1 MLRRTVFDHRLS
13 WLVSAVIAVL
23 VVSGIVMPSCVTARA
38 NADPVTTSTT
48 STAPPSTTL
57 VAGDSHTCAL
67 LAGGTAKCWGD
78 NGYGQLGDGAII
90 THRSTPVDVVGLSGA
105 TALTAGGNHTCALM
119 PGGTAKC
126 WGDNAWGQ
134 VGDGTSSHRSTLV
147 DVVGLSGATALT
159 AGGSHTCA
167 LMPGGTAKCWGYN
180 GGGTLGDGAIITHRS
195 TPVDVVGLSGAGALT
210 AGGTH
215 TCALMPGGT
224 AKCWGNNAW
233 GQVGDGITT
242 GDWSTAVDVVGLSGA
257 GALTAGVRHTCAL
270 MLGGTAKC
278 WGYNGYGQVGDGT
291 TTNRSTPVD
300 VVGLSG
306 AGALTAGGTHTCAL
320 MPGGTAKCW
329 GDNEW
334 AQVGDGTTTDR
345 LTPVDVV
352 GLSGTTAPTAGAAHN
367 CALIPGGTAKC
378 WGNNSSGQLGDGT
391 TTERSTP
398 VDVIGLT
405 GIINPGGPGNPNPEP
420 VCKSTYFV
428 GVRGSGQAPQ
438 GALPSASTYP
448 VGTVDQGMGPELNA
462 QAQAL
467 DRMWWA
473 THSPPQ
479 AGIEYLA
486 VAYPAVPVGVSEFD
500 IVAGTVKFSG
510 YGDAYESSV
519 SIGEANLS
527 ATLRAI
533 NAACAQSSFVPRI
546 ALSGYSQGA
555 DVINAA
561 MTRAQRTNDQAVFK
575 NVVSIVH
582 LGDPSKTD
590 GRGIEVLSGTGAGV
604 RWITPGKWSS
614 VPSPADPAR
623 NDWIAA
629 NPGNTLFSF
638 CGRSDIVCDTEFDA
652 KLILGVDKFMGKI
665 LGQYLRPSVT
675 GVTTAAVVATGT
687 RVHTSYLSQSVRCTA
702 LGIPAGSTMTV
713 PNCGASKIL
722 SAFGS
727 AVPASA
733 LDPTPRDADGGI
745 PQLYAAPIAPGLS
758 GPPLL
763 RQGQSAE
770 VVFKGLPNTKHTV
783 SARSEPIELGTV
795 TTDADGLAV
804 FTVTLPDALPD
815 GEHRLIFTSETGLVY
830 GAKFTVAHSAA
841 AVDDAAFV
849 LTEDNRVA
857 ETPLLPDPVTPPS
870 DGTGSLGSLGSVF
883 GS

>member
-23 VVSGIVMPSCVTARA
+23 VVSGIVVPSGVAARA

-195 TPVDVVGLSGAGALT
+195 TPVDVVGLSGATALA
-210 AGGTH
+210 AGDHH
-215 TCALMPGGT
+215 TCALLPGGT
-224 AKCWGNNAW
+224 AKCWGRNNF
-233 GQVGDGITT
+233 GQVGD
-242 GDWSTAVDVVGLSGA
+242 S
-257 GALTAGVRHTCAL
+257 
-270 MLGGTAKC
+270 
-278 WGYNGYGQVGDGT
+278 T
-291 TTNRSTPVD
+291 TTDRSTPVD

-306 AGALTAGGTHTCAL
+306 ATALTGGDRESCAL

-329 GDNEW
+329 GDNEFG
-334 AQVGDGTTTDR
+334 QLGDGTTINR
-345 LTPVDVV
+345 STPVDVV
-352 GLSGTTAPTAGAAHN
+352 GLSGATALAAGGVNA
-367 CALIPGGTAKC
+367 CALLSSGTAKC
-378 WGNNSSGQLGDGT
+378 WGSNRLGQLGDGTTINRSTPVDVVGLSGAAALSNSRVAHSCALLAGGNAKCWGYNSSGQLGDGT
-391 TTERSTP
+391 TTDRRTP
-398 VDVIGLT
+398 VDVVGLA
-405 GIINPGGPGNPNPEP
+405 GIIDPSVPGNPDPEP

-561 MTRAQRTNDQAVFK
+561 MTRAQRTGDQAVFK

-687 RVHTSYLSQSVRCTA
+687 RVHTSYLSQAVRCAA

-733 LDPTPRDADGGI
+733 LDPTPRDADGGV

>member
-23 VVSGIVMPSCVTARA
+23 VVSGIVVPSGVAARA

-105 TALTAGGNHTCALM
+105 T
-119 PGGTAKC
+119 
-126 WGDNAWGQ
+126 
-134 VGDGTSSHRSTLV
+134 
-147 DVVGLSGATALT
+147 
-159 AGGSHTCA
+159 
-167 LMPGGTAKCWGYN
+167 
-180 GGGTLGDGAIITHRS
+180 
-195 TPVDVVGLSGAGALT
+195 ALT

-306 AGALTAGGTHTCAL
+306 AGALTAGVRHTCAL

-405 GIINPGGPGNPNPEP
+405 GIVGPGVPGNPEP

>member
-23 VVSGIVMPSCVTARA
+23 VVSGIVMPSGVTARA

-48 STAPPSTTL
+48 ATAPASTAL
-57 VAGDSHTCAL
+57 VAGGDHTCAL

-78 NGYGQLGDGAII
+78 NTNGMLGDGTTTYRVTPVGVVGLSGAIALTAGSGHTCALMSGGTATCWGYNANGQLGDGTT
-90 THRSTPVDVVGLSGA
+90 THRSTPVEVVGLA
-105 TALTAGGNHTCALM
+105 
-119 PGGTAKC
+119 
-126 WGDNAWGQ
+126 
-134 VGDGTSSHRSTLV
+134 
-147 DVVGLSGATALT
+147 GATALT

-167 LMPGGTAKCWGYN
+167 LMPGGTATCWGSN
-180 GGGTLGDGAIITHRS
+180 ESGQLGDGGAPIAYRS
-195 TPVDVVGLSGAGALT
+195 TPVDVVGLAGAIALT
-210 AGGTH
+210 AGNAH

-224 AKCWGNNAW
+224 AKCWGYNQY
-233 GQVGDGITT
+233 GQLGDG
-242 GDWSTAVDVVGLSGA
+242 SN
-257 GALTAGVRHTCAL
+257 
-270 MLGGTAKC
+270 
-278 WGYNGYGQVGDGT
+278 YNR
-291 TTNRSTPVD
+291 RSTPVD

-306 AGALTAGGTHTCAL
+306 AIALTAGGNHTCAL
-320 MPGGTAKCW
+320 MPGGTATCW
-329 GDNEW
+329 GYN
-334 AQVGDGTTTDR
+334 T
-345 LTPVDVV
+345 
-352 GLSGTTAPTAGAAHN
+352 N
-367 CALIPGGTAKC
+367 
-378 WGNNSSGQLGDGT
+378 GQLGDGT
-391 TTERSTP
+391 TTQRSTP
-398 VDVIGLT
+398 VEVVGLSGAIALT
-405 GIINPGGPGNPNPEP
+405 AGNAHTCALMPGGTATCWGSNEAGQLGDGTTTQRSTPVEVVGLSGAIALTAGNTHTCALMSGGTAKCWGLNWRGLLGDGTTTQRSTPVEVVGLAGIIDPGVPGNPDPEP

-448 VGTVDQGMGPELNA
+448 AGTVDQGMGPELNA

-510 YGDAYESSV
+510 YGDAYETSV

-527 ATLRAI
+527 TTLRAI
-533 NAACAQSSFVPRI
+533 NAACSQSSFVPRI

-561 MTRAQRTNDQAVFK
+561 MTRAQRTGDQAVFK

-623 NDWIAA
+623 NDWIAE

-722 SAFGS
+722 SAFGP

>member
-13 WLVSAVIAVL
+13 WLVAAVIAIL
-23 VVSGIVMPSCVTARA
+23 VVSAMMMPSGVTARA

-48 STAPPSTTL
+48 ATAPPSTTL
-57 VAGDSHTCAL
+57 VAGQDHTCAL
-67 LAGGTAKCWGD
+67 MAGGTAKCWGY
-78 NGYGQLGDGAII
+78 NQWGALGDGTT

-105 TALTAGGNHTCALM
+105 I
-119 PGGTAKC
+119 
-126 WGDNAWGQ
+126 
-134 VGDGTSSHRSTLV
+134 
-147 DVVGLSGATALT
+147 ALT

-180 GGGTLGDGAIITHRS
+180 GAGQVGDGTTTYRS
-195 TPVDVVGLSGAGALT
+195 TPVDVVGLSGATALV
-210 AGGTH
+210 AGGKH
-215 TCALMPGGT
+215 TCALM
-224 AKCWGNNAW
+224 A
-233 GQVGDGITT
+233 
-242 GDWSTAVDVVGLSGA
+242 
-257 GALTAGVRHTCAL
+257 
-270 MLGGTAKC
+270 GGTAKC
-278 WGYNGYGQVGDGT
+278 WGYNQWGQLGDGTTIARFTPVDVVGLSGATAVTASWGHSCALMAGGTAKCWGYNQWGGLGDGT
-291 TTNRSTPVD
+291 TTYRSTPVD

-306 AGALTAGGTHTCAL
+306 ATALTAGSDHSCALLPGGTAKCWGYNGVGALGDGTPTYRSTLVDVVGLSGATALTAGSGQTCALLPGGTAKCWGYNGLGGLGDGTTTDRSTPVNVVGLSGATALTAGGGDKTCAL
-320 MPGGTAKCW
+320 LPGGTAKCW
-329 GDNEW
+329 GDNE
-334 AQVGDGTTTDR
+334 AGQLGDGTTTTR

-352 GLSGTTAPTAGAAHN
+352 GL
-367 CALIPGGTAKC
+367 
-378 WGNNSSGQLGDGT
+378 
-391 TTERSTP
+391 
-398 VDVIGLT
+398 T
-405 GIINPGGPGNPNPEP
+405 GIIDPGVPGNPEP

-561 MTRAQRTNDQAVFK
+561 MTRAQRTGDQAVFK

-687 RVHTSYLSQSVRCTA
+687 RVHTSYLSQSVRCAA

-733 LDPTPRDADGGI
+733 LDPTPRDADGGV